1 MAKYKVE
8 VDKEKCISCGI
19 CMSTCPNEF
28 HFVDGK
34 SHPINEITEDECVL
48 EAEKN
53 CPVHAIKVTKIEE

>member
-1 MAKYKVE
+1 
-8 VDKEKCISCGI
+8 
-19 CMSTCPNEF
+19 MSTCPNEF

-34 SHPINEITEDECVL
+34 SHPINEITENDCVL